1 MYENE
6 LNEMRQQ
13 MAILKNK
20 LDRQEIVNDH
30 IIRRS
35 MKRNVGNI
43 KRRYYFV
50 IALALLMIP
59 YGYWAFVKLVG
70 FSFAFWVGTSIFMLI
85 CAGATYYNCLIVSDA
100 NMMHRNLVDAGKKVA
115 RAKKFDADWLFIG
128 IPFAIAFLGWFMYE
142 SYLLHPDAF
151 FNGLFWAGCIGGTL
165 GAIWGFSL
173 HFKTQRQYQEI
184 IDQIEDLTDEA

>member
-6 LNEMRQQ
+6 MNEMRQQ

-43 KRRYYFV
+43 KRRYYAV

-59 YGYWAFVKLVG
+59 YGYWAFLKLVG
-70 FSFAFWVGTSIFMLI
+70 FPLPSG
-85 CAGATYYNCLIVSDA
+85 
-100 NMMHRNLVDAGKKVA
+100 
-115 RAKKFDADWLFIG
+115 
-128 IPFAIAFLGWFMYE
+128 
-142 SYLLHPDAF
+142 
-151 FNGLFWAGCIGGTL
+151 
-165 GAIWGFSL
+165 
-173 HFKTQRQYQEI
+173 
-184 IDQIEDLTDEA
+184 